1 MSAAW
6 SDDHPQLLPPDPDLP
21 PIHNRDYQVRAWR
34 VEEATILI
42 RGAVMDIK
50 PGEHIAERIT
60 SAGGVDDGRPLT
72 VHHMIVDLHVGVPD
86 LVIKDVSIVFET
98 HPQPA
103 CPHIAASYQG
113 LVGLSISRGFTHKV
127 RELFG
132 GPRGCTHTTA
142 LLQAMAPVALQCMF
156 SVRGSG
162 PGPGAASSGDPS
174 GAPPQASF
182 MRDTCHVWSG
192 EGELWQGVTVGR
204 APPLP
209 LPMKARLRA
218 GGLSPDRLDLRPP
231 G

>member
-1 MSAAW
+1 
-6 SDDHPQLLPPDPDLP
+6 
-21 PIHNRDYQVRAWR
+21 
-34 VEEATILI
+34 
-42 RGAVMDIK
+42 
-50 PGEHIAERIT
+50 
-60 SAGGVDDGRPLT
+60 
-72 VHHMIVDLHVGVPD
+72 
-86 LVIKDVSIVFET
+86 
-98 HPQPA
+98 
-103 CPHIAASYQG
+103 
-113 LVGLSISRGFTHKV
+113 
-127 RELFG
+127 
-132 GPRGCTHTTA
+132 
-142 LLQAMAPVALQCMF
+142 MF